1 MEEIVSLVVDMV
13 ATIIGFFSK
22 LIAKAIKMI
31 TRFLNLKGRKNGKH
45 YRAYRRKYRRN
56 L

>member
-1 MEEIVSLVVDMV
+1 MEEIVSLIVDIV

-31 TRFLNLKGRKNGKH
+31 TRFFKSKR
-45 YRAYRRKYRRN
+45 
-56 L
+56 

>member
-1 MEEIVSLVVDMV
+1 MEEIVSLVVDIV

-31 TRFLNLKGRKNGKH
+31 TRLFKSKR
-45 YRAYRRKYRRN
+45 
-56 L
+56 